1 VATRTRLRSTRLLVV
16 ALVSASLVIITLD
29 YRGGSTGPLAAA
41 GRSAKAGMAPLQ
53 EAVTDVTRPIGN
65 FFSGL
70 ANLPTLAEE
79 NRRLT
84 EELAT
89 ARTDSQRF
97 AFLQAQLQQLEDL
110 LGLREQLDPEAV
122 PAVVVASGVS
132 NFDWTITINKGTDH
146 GIALEMP
153 VVAGVAGS
161 PRLVGKV
168 IEVTKLSA
176 EVELLI
182 DRDSAVAAV
191 IEGVDEAGLVVGRGD
206 EDPVILGIDPDTDLV
221 GDENVFT
228 QGYEVSG
235 QPGVYPPGIL
245 IGQVARVSP
254 AANSLQTDVAIR
266 PAVDFSTLDYVL
278 VLATRSRDTGA
289 DEEPAT

>member
-1 VATRTRLRSTRLLVV
+1 VATRTRPRSTRLLVV

-29 YRGGSTGPLAAA
+29 YRGGSTGPLAAV

-79 NRRLT
+79 NRQLT

-153 VVAGVAGS
+153 VVAGLAGS

>member
-53 EAVTDVTRPIGN
+53 EAITDVTRPIGN
-65 FFSGL
+65 FLSGL

-206 EDPVILGIDPDTDLV
+206 EDPVILGVDPDTDLV

-254 AANSLQTDVAIR
+254 ASNSLQTDVAIR

-278 VLATRSRDTGA
+278 VLATRAREPDA
-289 DEEPAT
+289 AEEPAA